1 MKVIMLQNI
10 YKTGVAGE
18 VVKVAD
24 GYARNYLIPRGM
36 AKQATPSALKAHEKL
51 MAQVEARRAE
61 YEGMLNDVAR
71 QIDGTELIFER
82 RASVTGTLYGS
93 VTTQEMADSLL
104 EATGVDINRRRIS
117 QHPIR
122 EIGTFEIPVRIG
134 TESSPILHVIVIRE
148 GEMAEFLQ
156 ARAAGE
162 EVGADAEAAVIE
174 AEEVDQETTEE
185 AEEATE

>member
-1 MKVIMLQNI
+1 MKVIMLQSI

-18 VVKVAD
+18 IVNVAD

-36 AKQATPSALKAHEKL
+36 AKQATSGALKAHQKL
-51 MAQVEARRAE
+51 MAQVESRRAE

-93 VTTQEMADSLL
+93 VTTQEMADALL
-104 EATGVDINRRRIS
+104 EVTGIDINRRRIS
-117 QHPIR
+117 QQPVR
-122 EIGTFEIPVRIG
+122 EIGEFQIPVRIG
-134 TESSPILHVIVIRE
+134 TEISPILNVIVIRE
-148 GEMAEFLQ
+148 GEMQEFLA

-162 EVGADAEAAVIE
+162 ETEASEEIEETEEEVVE
-174 AEEVDQETTEE
+174 AEESGE
-185 AEEATE
+185 